1 MLVSLTRLGSWI
13 ADRISLG
20 LIASLGVAALAGAC
34 GGAVAESSPAT
45 TPAPLTSPGH
55 DLYSNYCAR
64 CHGAALEGKG
74 ANPAIDAVRLAS
86 LGDQRL
92 RMTIESGKG
101 QMPGFRFSS
110 SETDAL
116 IAYLRQPT

>member
-1 MLVSLTRLGSWI
+1 M
-13 ADRISLG
+13 
-20 LIASLGVAALAGAC
+20 
-34 GGAVAESSPAT
+34 
-45 TPAPLTSPGH
+45 TSPGRN
-55 DLYSNYCAR
+55 LYASYCAR
-64 CHGAALEGKG
+64 CHGSALEGKG